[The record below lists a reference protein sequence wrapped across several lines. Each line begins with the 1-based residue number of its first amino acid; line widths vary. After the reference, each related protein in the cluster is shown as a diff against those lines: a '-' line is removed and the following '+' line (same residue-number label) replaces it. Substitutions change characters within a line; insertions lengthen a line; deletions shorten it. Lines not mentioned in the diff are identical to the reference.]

1 MKVSKY
7 CFGDDELQRFVESS
21 AVTDVCDVTGNRAPV
36 VDLDDLM
43 DFFEELVG
51 VFKADPAHGQ
61 SLLDTVQD
69 DWSLFANTN
78 IARTILAEVFL
89 RVASPLTVDT
99 LVCYKHEVA
108 EVLGQWDSVKE
119 SLKGKKR
126 FFTEIDEFAT
136 GTKMLSDF
144 ITDKQDLTA
153 GTALYRARL
162 IPQDKVF
169 FRKTDMR
176 CPPKNLT
183 TAGRANPTGIPYLYL
198 SQDIETTFYEIRATF
213 LDRLSVGKFLVRRNL
228 KMVDFTRSWSLY
240 FLYSDDNSVA
250 DAIIKLKLFSAF
262 SEDLSK
268 PLRRFDTELE
278 YVPTQYLCEYCKT
291 MGADAICFNSSL
303 HSQGVNFVLFNP
315 DDAECVD
322 VKKHIIRKVLLEDK
336 A

>member
-1 MKVSKY
+1 MKVSKD
-7 CFGDDELQRFVESS
+7 CFSDEELQRFVDSS

-43 DFFEELVG
+43 DFFEELVS
-51 VFKADPAHGQ
+51 VFEADPDHEH

-69 DWSLFANTN
+69 DWSLFANANT
-78 IARTILAEVFL
+78 ARTLLEEILR

-99 LVCYKHEVA
+99 HVCYKHEVA
-108 EVLGQWDSVKE
+108 EVLDQWDSVKE

-136 GTKMLSDF
+136 GAKMLSEF

-162 IPQDKVF
+162 IPQNKTF
-169 FRKTDMR
+169 FRKTDMG
-176 CPPKNLT
+176 CPPKELT

-198 SQDIETTFYEIRATF
+198 SQDVETTFYEIRATY
-213 LDRLSVGKFLVRRNL
+213 LDRLSVGKFLVGRNL
-228 KMVDFTRSWSLY
+228 KMVDFTRTRSLY
-240 FLYSDDNSVA
+240 FLYTVDNSVA

-291 MGADAICFNSSL
+291 MGADAISFNSSL
-303 HSQGVNFVLFNP
+303 HRQGVNFVLFNP
-315 DDAECVD
+315 EDAECVD
-322 VKKHIIRKVLLEDK
+322 VKKHVIRKVILEDK
-336 A
+336 S